1 MRINSLLKGKVDKD
15 TGIFRVLAVD
25 TEKIF
30 AIDCIRL
37 VMPKWYDIEYFKE
50 FGECG
55 ENILTEL
62 SGYEI
67 VDKESLDARSKKI
80 MYERFTFIAGVL
92 PFVQNKKRRNELIS
106 ELAKTKNICKQTIR
120 NYLCLYLAY
129 QDISILAP
137 KQCEERELTADE
149 KIFRWAV
156 NKFYYTKNKNS
167 LKTAYTMMLK
177 EKYCDGMGKLL
188 PEHPSFNQFS
198 YFYRKYKNMQTFFI
212 SRNGIKDYQMN
223 HRPLLGDGVQQYVSH
238 VGVGFFDATICDIYL
253 VDDAGNLV
261 GRPVLTACVD
271 AYSSLCMGYSLGW
284 EGGVYSLKGLL
295 LNIIMDKV
303 EHCKKHGILIDKSDW
318 NCCQLPAEFVT
329 DRGSE
334 YVSSTFEQVVMEFG
348 VTITNLPAF
357 RAECKSY
364 IERFF
369 GLIQGYFKPYLKGKG
384 ILMDDWQKR
393 GSHDYRKD
401 ACLSMADF
409 EKIIIH
415 CILYYNSERVIENY
429 PYTDAMLLAKVKPYA
444 SDIWEWGRQQMG
456 ANLIDIDEKKL
467 VLALLPRTEGKFSRY
482 GLKVNRMRYHCEG
495 YAEQC
500 LKGNTVTAAYNPD
513 DVSEVWLIENGKYTK
528 FDLIESR
535 YKGKS
540 LAAVQDMKN
549 SQREIVKSVSEEN
562 LQAKIELAEHI
573 QAISSK
579 ADRKED
585 VNLKNIRNTRKR
597 EQDKAHIDYVKEG
610 NIYE

>member
-223 HRPLLGDGVQQYVSH
+223 HRPLLGDGVQQYASH

-261 GRPVLTACVD
+261 GRPILTACVD

-500 LKGNTVTAAYNPD
+500 LKGNAVTAAYNPD

>member
-1 MRINSLLKGKVDKD
+1 MRINSLLHKKTDKD
-15 TGIFRVLAVD
+15 MELYRVLAID
-25 TEKIF
+25 IEKIF
-30 AIDCIRL
+30 AIDCIRF
-37 VMPKWYDIEYFKE
+37 VMPKWYDSGYFKD
-50 FGECG
+50 FRECG
-55 ENILTEL
+55 EDVLTGL

-67 VDKESLDARSKKI
+67 VDKESLDAKSKKI
-80 MYERFTFIAGVL
+80 MYERFTVIAGVL

-106 ELAKTKNICKQTIR
+106 ELAETKNICKQTIR

-137 KQCEERELTADE
+137 KQCGERELTADE

-188 PEHPSFNQFS
+188 PGHPSFNQFS

-223 HRPLLGDGVQQYVSH
+223 HRPLLGDGVQQYASH
-238 VGVGFFDATICDIYL
+238 VGVGFFDSTICDIYL
-253 VDDAGNLV
+253 VDNAGNLA
-261 GRPVLTACVD
+261 GRPILTACVD
-271 AYSSLCMGYSLGW
+271 AYSSLCMGYSLSW
-284 EGGVYSLKGLL
+284 EGGIYSLRGLL
-295 LNIIMDKV
+295 LNIIADKK

-334 YVSSTFEQVVMEFG
+334 YISSTFEQVVVEFG

-384 ILMDDWQKR
+384 LIEPDFQKR
-393 GSHDYRKD
+393 GAMDYRKQS
-401 ACLSMADF
+401 CLTMADF
-409 EKIIIH
+409 EKIIIR
-415 CILYYNSERVIENY
+415 CILYYNSERIIENY
-429 PYTDAMLLAKVKPYA
+429 PYTDAMISAKVKPYA
-444 SDIWEWGRQQMG
+444 SDIWEWGKLQAG
-456 ANLIDIDEKKL
+456 ANLIDIDEKNL

-495 YAEQC
+495 YTEQY

-513 DVSEVWLIENGKYTK
+513 DVSYVWLIDNGKYIK

-535 YKGKS
+535 YKEKS
-540 LAAVQDMKN
+540 LAAVQDMQN
-549 SQREIVKSVSEEN
+549 SQKEIVKSVSEEN

-579 ADRKED
+579 ADRQAD

-597 EQDKAHIDYVKEG
+597 EQDKAHIDYAKEG

>member
-223 HRPLLGDGVQQYVSH
+223 HRPLLGDGVQQYASH

-261 GRPVLTACVD
+261 GRPILTACVD

-303 EHCKKHGILIDKSDW
+303 EHCKKHGILIDKSDR

>member
-1 MRINSLLKGKVDKD
+1 MRINSLLHKKTDKG
-15 TGIFRVLAVD
+15 TELFRVLAVD
-25 TEKIF
+25 TEKLF

-37 VMPKWYDIEYFKE
+37 VMPKWYEPEYFKD

-55 ENILTEL
+55 ENVLTGL

-67 VDKESLDARSKKI
+67 VDKESLDAKGKKI
-80 MYERFTFIAGVL
+80 MYERFTVIAGVL

-149 KIFRWAV
+149 KTFRWAV

-177 EKYCDGMGKLL
+177 EKYCDDMGKLL

-223 HRPLLGDGVQQYVSH
+223 HRPLLGDGVQQYASH

-261 GRPVLTACVD
+261 GRPILTACVD
-271 AYSSLCMGYSLGW
+271 AYSSFCMGYSISW
-284 EGGVYSLKGLL
+284 EGGVYSLRGLL
-295 LNIIMDKV
+295 LNIVADKK
-303 EHCKKHGILIDKSDW
+303 EHCKKHGILIDKSEW

-384 ILMDDWQKR
+384 LIEPDFQKR
-393 GSHDYRKD
+393 GAMDYRKQS
-401 ACLSMADF
+401 CLTMADF
-409 EKIIIH
+409 EKIIIR
-415 CILYYNSERVIENY
+415 CILYYV
-429 PYTDAMLLAKVKPYA
+429 V
-444 SDIWEWGRQQMG
+444 RQIRSG
-456 ANLIDIDEKKL
+456 CSSHIK
-467 VLALLPRTEGKFSRY
+467 
-482 GLKVNRMRYHCEG
+482 
-495 YAEQC
+495 
-500 LKGNTVTAAYNPD
+500 TV
-513 DVSEVWLIENGKYTK
+513 
-528 FDLIESR
+528 
-535 YKGKS
+535 
-540 LAAVQDMKN
+540 
-549 SQREIVKSVSEEN
+549 
-562 LQAKIELAEHI
+562 
-573 QAISSK
+573 
-579 ADRKED
+579 
-585 VNLKNIRNTRKR
+585 
-597 EQDKAHIDYVKEG
+597 
-610 NIYE
+610 